1 MSQIDDLL
9 HRALLRNDE
18 VPPDVVPATDT
29 PGPSPSDAAQTALQT
44 GFESAWWEQ
53 VDG

>member
-9 HRALLRNDE
+9 SRARLRDDE
-18 VPPDVVPATDT
+18 PPPDVVPTEDM

-53 VDG
+53 ADG